1 MAGNPKCY
9 PLFTNPV
16 WALAEAPKPLVLR
29 VNHQVENDSR
39 ARPESE
45 TKGCAGAIQWRILVD
60 TSASLKELGEEDLD
74 MVSGGWGPLH
84 FGKRHFG
91 NLPLGNNFGLI
102 NFAYVG
108 QTNIAIQIGVAIGG
122 SVIQL
127 IDQSNAIS

>member
-1 MAGNPKCY
+1 M
-9 PLFTNPV
+9 
-16 WALAEAPKPLVLR
+16 
-29 VNHQVENDSR
+29 H
-39 ARPESE
+39 
-45 TKGCAGAIQWRILVD
+45 
-60 TSASLKELGEEDLD
+60 TSASHKELGEEDLD
-74 MVSGGWGPLH
+74 MVSGGWRPLH
-84 FGKRHFG
+84 FGTPHFG

>member
-1 MAGNPKCY
+1 M
-9 PLFTNPV
+9 
-16 WALAEAPKPLVLR
+16 ERPKPLVLR

-39 ARPESE
+39 DRPESE
-45 TKGCAGAIQWRILVD
+45 TRGVCGCAIQWRILMH
-60 TSASLKELGEEDLD
+60 TSASLT
-74 MVSGGWGPLH
+74 P
-84 FGKRHFG
+84 HFG

-102 NFAYVG
+102 NFANVIG